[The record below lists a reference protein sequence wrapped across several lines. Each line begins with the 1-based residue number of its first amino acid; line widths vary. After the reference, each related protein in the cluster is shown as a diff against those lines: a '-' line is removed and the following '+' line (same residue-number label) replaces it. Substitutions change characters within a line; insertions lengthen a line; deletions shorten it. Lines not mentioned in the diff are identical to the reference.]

1 MGSHWKSLLCLPLSL
16 WLRGR
21 GFQGGLVWLCQF
33 PLLFVLFIIFRS
45 NISLCLFHCCPDA
58 PGAFQREACR
68 HVSMSHAGLFIFSW
82 PSAEISRKLCFGRDA
97 GPGVMTLCSLPFSEL
112 SVVLLASWLYLSG
125 PRRVRSPW
133 QPHIHQRSSALN
145 SCPQSMELIFIIH
158 PEVAYPRV
166 PCPVVRIIKGWLA
179 DVSG

>member
-1 MGSHWKSLLCLPLSL
+1 MAF
-16 WLRGR
+16 RGAWY
-21 GFQGGLVWLCQF
+21 GFVRF
-33 PLLFVLFIIFRS
+33 PLLIILFIIFRS